1 VAHCATPN
9 IHAPILREGFGGH
22 LPTPKPSPS
31 QVEVGGRGVAVV
43 LVDGLP
49 AVPLWV
55 ADGDANA
62 LHKRY
67 STMPWLLS

>member
-1 VAHCATPN
+1 MAHYATPN
-9 IHAPILREGFGGH
+9 IHAPTLREEFGDH

-31 QVEVGGRGVAVV
+31 QVEVGGRGEAVA
-43 LVDGLP
+43 LVGGLP

-62 LHKRY
+62 LRKRY